1 MKKILLVLIFT
12 ASAHFSAQVAFG
24 KDEVSSSSVSLE
36 FGNGNRGVVVPY
48 VQNLEVVRAG
58 KVPGTIIMDAATGI
72 VSYCKQN
79 NCQNETDWSP
89 LTFNVT
95 NVRLPNGFID
105 DTTGKV
111 PADIANVQHNK
122 EEHTEAKVII
132 GEKQDDNA
140 EGILVLSDANKAMVL
155 PSMES
160 PHLKII
166 NPAPGMMAYDLKTNQ
181 LAIFNGTVWSFW
193 KPVN

>member
-1 MKKILLVLIFT
+1 MKKILLVLILT
-12 ASAHFSAQVAFG
+12 PSAHFSAQVAFG

-79 NCQNETDWSP
+79 NCQNATDWSP

-193 KPVN
+193 KATN